1 MPKKTKKQ
9 KISAELRRKTFLIN
23 QIKKAE
29 NHENLLKKAPSYD
42 KDQQDMTTKVNISTG
57 NLNYFKH
64 DFRKSLI
71 IVAIII
77 ALEIVIYFGTIIKY
91 F

>member
-1 MPKKTKKQ
+1 M
-9 KISAELRRKTFLIN
+9 RRKKFLIN
-23 QIKKAE
+23 KVKNAE
-29 NHENLLKKAPSYD
+29 NYENDLKITPAKSV
-42 KDQQDMTTKVNISTG
+42 DQQGITTKINISTG

-71 IVAIII
+71 IVSIII

>member
-23 QIKKAE
+23 QIKKAK

-42 KDQQDMTTKVNISTG
+42 KGQQDMTTKVNISTG